1 MPDIVEVIKTQH
13 RQVEELLDRAQEGGP
28 DAGALL
34 QQVSDLLLP
43 HSQAEESFVYPTIR
57 DRRQDHAE
65 EVHDSVAEH
74 QHIEGLLAELVRE
87 GPDSP
92 GYDGKLAGMVGELRH
107 HVEEEEQDLLP
118 VLEKSLSAEEREEMG
133 ARFAR
138 ETGME
143 ELAAGTPAGAA
154 GGSEGGG
161 SGAGPEPT
169 RDELYEQAKE
179 QDVPGRS
186 SMTKDQLKDAVDPE

>member
-1 MPDIVEVIKTQH
+1 MPDIVEVIKAQH

-57 DRRQDHAE
+57 DRRQDQAE

-74 QHIEGLLAELVRE
+74 QHIEGLLAELVQE

-143 ELAAGTPAGAA
+143 ELAASAA
-154 GGSEGGG
+154 QGSGGG
-161 SGAGPEPT
+161 APGAGPEPT
-169 RDELYEQAKE
+169 RDELYEQAKK

-186 SMTKDQLKDAVDPE
+186 SMTKDELKDAVDPE